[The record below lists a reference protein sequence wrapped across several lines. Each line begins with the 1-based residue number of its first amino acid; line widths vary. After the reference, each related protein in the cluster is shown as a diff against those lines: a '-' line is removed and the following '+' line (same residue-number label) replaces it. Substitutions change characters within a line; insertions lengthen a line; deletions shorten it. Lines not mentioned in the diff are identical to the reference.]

1 MTELASTGTCSC
13 VKQCLVSVIYSCST
27 LFHRRLRMLEE
38 MPDVDRSVRD
48 VEERIQ
54 KQERCSLH
62 DCLRMFTQEEVV
74 SESINV

>member
-1 MTELASTGTCSC
+1 
-13 VKQCLVSVIYSCST
+13 
-27 LFHRRLRMLEE
+27 MLEE

-54 KQERCSLH
+54 KQERCTLH